1 MTVAGLMPG
10 FMGRHWELHGRNF
23 DLHVDRGVSVAVH
36 SSYSPQTPLVLP
48 VAVLSIRCHGF
59 SVMVNLTHGE
69 AQELARALEHAA
81 DEVRVQHGLWE
92 QAKREAED
100 VLRGDAF

>member
-1 MTVAGLMPG
+1 MKVADLMPG
-10 FMGRHWELHGRNF
+10 LIGRHWEMHGRRLNLEMER
-23 DLHVDRGVSVAVH
+23 DVGVAVY
-36 SSYSPQTPLVLP
+36 SSYSPSAPMVLP